1 MKDTA
6 LEGVRILE
14 YCRTVTGAYTTKIM
28 ADLGAEV
35 IKIEPPGI
43 GDDARRKAPFPGDIP
58 HPEKSGLFLYLNSN
72 KMGVT
77 LDAQKITGAEIF
89 KKMVKDMDILVEDG
103 SPGEIEKAGLG
114 YDELKLLNPGLIMTS
129 ITPYGRSGRYK
140 DYKAYQLN
148 IANASGQAN
157 MLPLPSPNLD
167 RPPVKP
173 GGNLT
178 DYDPAL
184 MAVVAILA
192 AFFWKGVSGKGQF
205 IEISKQEALINMQ
218 RVESVTFAN
227 MGLIMNRMGMSNAMP
242 GGIMP
247 CKDGYVV
254 SVSPEDHQWDSLM
267 ELIGEPDWSKKDWC
281 KDRFV
286 RAENA
291 VELTKLIVE
300 WMVRHSKEQIYREG
314 QSLSCPIA
322 PLHSTEDMVKS
333 EQLQARAFLAEIEH
347 PAVGKLKFPTSPYRF
362 SKTPWQLR
370 RPAPLLGESNEEI
383 YCERLGYSR
392 DELVKLREAGII

>member
-6 LEGVRILE
+6 LEGVKIIE
-14 YCRTVTGAYTTKIM
+14 YCRTVTGAYATKIM

-35 IKIEPPGI
+35 IKIEPPGV
-43 GDDARRKAPFPGDIP
+43 GDDARRKAPFPGDVP

-77 LDAQKITGAEIF
+77 LDPKKGTGAEIF
-89 KKMVKDMDILVEDG
+89 KKMIEDADVLVEDG
-103 SPGEIEKAGLG
+103 SPGEMEKIGLG
-114 YDELKLLNPGLIMTS
+114 YDELKRINPGLVMTS
-129 ITPYGRSGRYK
+129 ITPYGRSGPYR

-148 IANASGQAN
+148 TSNASGQAN
-157 MLPLPSPNLD
+157 MLPLPSPSLD
-167 RPPVKP
+167 RAPVKP

-192 AFFWKGVSGKGQF
+192 AVFLKGVSGKGQF

-227 MGLIMNRMGMSNAMP
+227 TGVIMNRMGTANPMP

-254 SVSPEDHQWDSLM
+254 SVSPEDHQWESLM
-267 ELIGEPDWSKKDWC
+267 ELIGDPDWSKRDWC
-281 KDRFV
+281 KDRFA

-291 VELTKLIVE
+291 VPLTNLIVT
-300 WMVRHSKEQIYREG
+300 WMQRHTKEQIYREG
-314 QSLSCPIA
+314 QALSCPIA
-322 PLHSTEDMVKS
+322 PLHSSEDIVKS
-333 EQLQARAFLAEIEH
+333 EQLRAREFFTEIEH
-347 PAVGKLKFPTSPYRF
+347 PVVGKLQFPTAPYRF

-383 YCERLGYSR
+383 YCGRLGYSR
-392 DELVKLREAGII
+392 DNLVKFREAGII

>member
-6 LEGVRILE
+6 LGGVRILE
-14 YCRTVTGAYTTKIM
+14 YCRTVTGAYAAKIM

-72 KMGVT
+72 KMGIT
-77 LDAQKITGAEIF
+77 LDPRKTTGMEIF
-89 KKMVKDMDILVEDG
+89 KKMVKETDILVEDG
-103 SPGEIEKAGLG
+103 SPGEAERAGIG

-148 IANASGQAN
+148 IANASGQAY
-157 MLPLPSPNLD
+157 MLPLPSPNVD
-167 RPPVKP
+167 RAPVKP

-192 AFFWKGVSGKGQF
+192 AFFWKDVSGKGQF

-227 MGLIMNRMGMSNAMP
+227 MGLIMNRTGTSNPMP
-242 GGIMP
+242 GGVMP

-267 ELIGEPDWSKKDWC
+267 KLIGEPDWAKQDWC

-286 RAENA
+286 RAVNA

-300 WMVRHSKEQIYREG
+300 WMMRHTKEQIYREG

-333 EQLQARAFLAEIEH
+333 EQLQARGFLAEIEH
-347 PAVGKLKFPTSPYRF
+347 PAVGKIKFPTSPYRF
-362 SKTPWQLR
+362 SKTPWKLR
-370 RPAPLLGESNEEI
+370 KPAPLLGESNEEI
-383 YCERLGYSR
+383 YCGRLGYSR